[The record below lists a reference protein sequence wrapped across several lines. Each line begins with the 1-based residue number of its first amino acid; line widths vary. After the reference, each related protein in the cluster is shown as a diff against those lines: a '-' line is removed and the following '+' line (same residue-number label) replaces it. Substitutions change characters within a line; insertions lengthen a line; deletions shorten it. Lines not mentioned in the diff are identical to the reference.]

1 MKEACEMQSAQTY
14 LEVVRR
20 RGKRRLELS
29 RVYRNLKNR
38 ELFLMAYAKL
48 YANTGAL
55 TPGADAKD
63 TVDGMSLKRIDA
75 IIAALDAG
83 TYEWTPVRRV
93 HIPKHNGKLR
103 PLGLP
108 SWSDKLLQE
117 VLRMVLT
124 AYYEPQFSDASHGF
138 RPQRGCHTALQN
150 IHERWQGIKWFIEG
164 DIKGC
169 YDNINHTKLLEVMG
183 RKIKDNR
190 LMKLLRGLLEAG
202 YLEAWTTHPT
212 YSGVPQGGVLSP
224 LMMNIYLNE
233 LDSQIEQ
240 TLIPKYTRGKTRQR
254 NPEYQRIQSRM
265 KDAKRKGDK
274 TTYQTLR
281 QERNELPS
289 GLAQDDSFRRLKY
302 VRYADDVLLGFIG
315 PKQEAEEIKQELKAG
330 LQSIGLEMSEDK
342 TLITHATSERA
353 RFLGYEIEVVQCNT
367 KHTKGR
373 RSVNGHP
380 ALHVPVEVVRRSK
393 ARHTTRGK
401 PRHRK
406 ELMAY
411 SDYDIVMKY
420 SVEFQGLANYYLLAS
435 DVSMKMHSVK
445 WSYEQS
451 LVKTLADKHKK
462 SIAWVYRKYKRTT
475 EEGVTA
481 IVVEVPREGKKPLIA
496 KFGAKPIRTDKRASI
511 NDVEARIWTYH
522 SELVTRLLADHCELC
537 GATQDVQVHHVR
549 KLKEIEQRYKGRPNP
564 PEWVTRLMKIRRKTL
579 VVCARC
585 HRQIHAGTYDGAKL
599 K

>member
-1 MKEACEMQSAQTY
+1 MQNAQAY
-14 LEVVRR
+14 LEVVRS

-48 YANTGAL
+48 YANAGAL
-55 TPGADAKD
+55 TPGTDAKD
-63 TVDGMSLKRIDA
+63 TADGMSLKRIDK

-83 TYEWTPVRRV
+83 LYEWTPVRRV
-93 HIPKHNGKLR
+93 HIPKQNGKLR

-124 AYYEPQFSDASHGF
+124 AYYEPQFSEASHGF
-138 RPQRGCHTALQN
+138 RPERGCHTALQN
-150 IHERWQGIKWFIEG
+150 INERWQGIKWFIEG

-169 YDNINHTKLLEVMG
+169 YDNIDHTKLLEVMG

-190 LMKLLRGLLEAG
+190 LMKLLRGLLDAG
-202 YLEAWTTHPT
+202 YYEAWTYHQT

-224 LMMNIYLNE
+224 LLMNILLNE
-233 LDSQIEQ
+233 LDEYVEQ
-240 TLIPKYTRGKTRQR
+240 TLIPKYTRGKARQG
-254 NPEYQRIQSRM
+254 NPEYQQIQGRIQY
-265 KDAKRKGDK
+265 AKRKGDK
-274 TTYQTLR
+274 ATYQILR
-281 QERNELPS
+281 QQRNELSS
-289 GLAQDDSFRRLKY
+289 GLANDDSFRRLKY

-330 LQSIGLEMSEDK
+330 LQTIGLEMSEEK

-353 RFLGYEIEVVQCNT
+353 RFLGYEVEMVQCNT

-380 ALHVPVEVVRRSK
+380 ALHVPVDVVLKSK
-393 ARHTTRGK
+393 ARYTTRGK
-401 PRHRK
+401 PRHRA

-420 SVEFQGLANYYLLAS
+420 SVEFQGLANYYLLAG

-445 WSYEQS
+445 WSCEQS

-462 SIAWVYRKYKRTT
+462 PITWVYRKYKRTT

-496 KFGAKPIRTDKRASI
+496 KFGANPISIDKRATI
-511 NDVEARIWTYH
+511 HDVKAKIWTH
-522 SELVTRLLADHCELC
+522 DSELVTRLLADKCELC
-537 GATQDVQVHHVR
+537 GSTQDVEVHHVR

-564 PEWVTRLMKIRRKTL
+564 PLWAVRLMKIRRKTL